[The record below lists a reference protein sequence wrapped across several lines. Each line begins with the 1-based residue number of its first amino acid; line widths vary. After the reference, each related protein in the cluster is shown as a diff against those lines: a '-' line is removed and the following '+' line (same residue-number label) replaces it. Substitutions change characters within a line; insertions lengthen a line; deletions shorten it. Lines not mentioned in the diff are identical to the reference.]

1 MKILGLGNDIME
13 IERIGES
20 YAEHGERF
28 LARVLTP
35 NEQKYCLKHQDL
47 VPHLAARFCAKEA
60 IAKAFGVGI
69 GEQLSWQDIEILN
82 DEKGKPAVSLS
93 PKAFKEFGKPEVLLS
108 ISHSKFYVTAVAIC
122 LG

>member
-20 YAEHGERF
+20 YTEHGERF
-28 LARVLTP
+28 LARILTP
-35 NEQKYCLKHQDL
+35 KEQKYCLKHQDL
-47 VPHLAARFCAKEA
+47 VPHLAARFCGKEA
-60 IAKAFGVGI
+60 VAKAFGVGI

-82 DEKGKPAVSLS
+82 DEKGKPSVSLS
-93 PKAFKEFGKPEVLLS
+93 PSAVKTFGKPQVLLS
-108 ISHSKFYVTAVAIC
+108 ISHSRLYVTAVALW